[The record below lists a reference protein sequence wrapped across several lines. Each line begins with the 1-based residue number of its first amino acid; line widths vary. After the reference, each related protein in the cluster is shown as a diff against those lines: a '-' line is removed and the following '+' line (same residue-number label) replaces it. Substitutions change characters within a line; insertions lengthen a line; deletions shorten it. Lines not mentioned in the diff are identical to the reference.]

1 MENSVFR
8 SLLDDHSL
16 MTLYYLLIFLD
27 NRFNQNFPLPHFSE
41 TRNSKHKY
49 VTDRSIS
56 DPEME
61 KDVKTIEL
69 SSGKHSKVL
78 LNREFRI
85 LHSGNTFI
93 KAQLSV
99 MDK

>member
-1 MENSVFR
+1 MKISMFR
-8 SLLDDHSL
+8 SLLDDHRS
-16 MTLYYLLIFLD
+16 MTLYYFLIFLD
-27 NRFNQNFPLPHFSE
+27 NRFNQNLPLPHFSE

-49 VTDRSIS
+49 VTEKSIS

-61 KDVKTIEL
+61 TDVKTTEL
-69 SSGKHSKVL
+69 SAGKHSKVL

-85 LHSGNTFI
+85 LRSSNAFI